1 MLFKKNKYSDLGDEE
16 LMLHICDGETGAFDE
31 LYKRYGKRLLS
42 YFMRMLNYDK
52 SIAEDALQDTFMKVA
67 EKPESFDGSRSFK
80 TWIFSIASNY
90 CKNVYRHEE
99 VVRNSKQE
107 LAYTACASDDFDLKC
122 STQKLDG
129 FTFRQALDQV
139 LDELAPERK
148 EAFILRYQ
156 EDRSIQEIAQIQNC
170 PEGSVKSRL
179 HYTLKIL
186 EEKLQH
192 FKP

>member
-1 MLFKKNKYSDLGDEE
+1 MLFKKKTFSNFSDEE
-16 LMLHICDGETGAFDE
+16 LMLYISNGESAAFDE
-31 LYKRYGKRLLS
+31 LYKRYGKRLLG

-52 SIAEDALQDTFMKVA
+52 SIAEDALQDTFMKIA
-67 EKPESFDGSRSFK
+67 EKPERFDGSRSFK

-90 CKNVYRHEE
+90 CKNVYRHEA
-99 VVRNSKQE
+99 VVRNSQHE
-107 LAYTACASDDFDLKC
+107 LACTACVSDDFDEKL

-129 FTFRQALDQV
+129 VSFRQALDYV

-156 EDRSIQEIAQIQNC
+156 EERSIQEIAQIQNC

-179 HYTLKIL
+179 HYTIKIL

>member
-1 MLFKKNKYSDLGDEE
+1 MLFKKKTFSNFSDEE
-16 LMLHICDGETGAFDE
+16 LMLYIGNGESAAFDE

-52 SIAEDALQDTFMKVA
+52 SLAEDALQDTFMKIA
-67 EKPESFDGSRSFK
+67 EKPERFDGARSFK

-90 CKNVYRHEE
+90 CKNIYRHEA
-99 VVRNSKQE
+99 VVRSSQHE
-107 LAYTACASDDFDLKC
+107 LAYTACVSDDFDENL
-122 STQKLDG
+122 SMQKLDG
-129 FTFRQALDQV
+129 VSFKQALDDV

-179 HYTLKIL
+179 HYTVKIL

>member
-1 MLFKKNKYSDLGDEE
+1 MLFKKNKFSDLSDEE
-16 LMLHICDGETGAFDE
+16 LMLHICHGETLAFDE
-31 LYKRYGKRLLS
+31 IYRRYGKRLLS

-52 SIAEDALQDTFMKVA
+52 SIAEDALQDTFMKIA
-67 EKPESFDGSRSFK
+67 ERPDSFDGSRAFK

-99 VVRNSKQE
+99 VVRNSKHE
-107 LAYTACASDDFDLKC
+107 LAYTACLSDDFETKFAA
-122 STQKLDG
+122 QKLDG

-179 HYTLKIL
+179 HYTVKIL